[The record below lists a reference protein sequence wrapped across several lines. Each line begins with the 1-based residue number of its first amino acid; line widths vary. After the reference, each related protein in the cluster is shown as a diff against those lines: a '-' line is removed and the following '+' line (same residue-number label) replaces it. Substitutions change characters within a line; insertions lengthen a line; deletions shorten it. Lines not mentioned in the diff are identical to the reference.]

1 MSLLLAV
8 DGGNSKTDVLICD
21 DTGMVLGHA
30 RGPGTNHQ
38 AYGLA
43 ESMNRLDS
51 LVTSARESAGL
62 DEDDRLAL
70 AAVYLAGADLP
81 VELTMLANAV
91 TEAGWAD
98 KSIVDNDTLALL
110 RAGTEAPDAVAVVCG
125 AGINCVGRAA
135 DGRMVRFPALGTITG
150 DWGGG
155 DELGPTALWHAVR
168 AEDGRGPA
176 TALTSAIAAFFGLG
190 SAAEV
195 AATAHL
201 DPSVAARLP
210 LLTPVLFEV
219 AAAGDE
225 VARSVVIRQ
234 GDEVALLAIA
244 ALRRLDLVDRPA
256 TVVLGGGVLRGRDP
270 LLHGVIKGSLASAAP
285 LAEITVVTDPPVV
298 GSALLGLASLGAV
311 AGAEERLRV
320 YWRHA
325 SAR

>member
-8 DGGNSKTDVLICD
+8 DGGNSKTDVVICD
-21 DTGMVLGHA
+21 DTGAVLGHA
-30 RGPGTNHQ
+30 NGPGTNHQ
-38 AYGLA
+38 TYGLA
-43 ESMNRLDS
+43 ESMRRLAA
-51 LVTSARESAGL
+51 LVTSARAAAGL
-62 DEDDRLAL
+62 DDADRLAL

-81 VELTMLANAV
+81 EELAMLHDAV

-98 KSIVDNDTLALL
+98 KSVVDNDTLALL

-125 AGINCVGRAA
+125 SGINCIGRAA

-155 DELGPTALWHAVR
+155 DELGPQALWHATR

-176 TALTSAIAAFFGLG
+176 TALTSAIAGFFGLR

-195 AATAHL
+195 AAAAHL
-201 DPSVAARLP
+201 DPAVAARLP

-219 AAAGDE
+219 AAEGDE

-244 ALRRLDLVDRPA
+244 ALRRLDLVGRPA
-256 TVVLGGGVLRGRDP
+256 TVVLGGGVLRSRDP
-270 LLHGVIKGSLASAAP
+270 LLHGVVEAALASAAP

-298 GSALLGLASLGAV
+298 GSALLGLSALGAT